1 MAKSWGYHGGMAS
14 TIADHSRLLT
24 RSYHFKKMLSFY
36 VNLLPEKQPIT
47 FVEKPRDSAPV
58 PALKRRGYLKL
69 SLKAMKFRSC
79 WLIFALL
86 GLSLTSCGQ
95 PNPSEIAE
103 TVKKSIVLISYQNE
117 GGHGTGFIVEGK
129 TGVCTVLTA
138 RHVVEGHSLNLQTND
153 QKLWKTDRI
162 EASPNLDLAVVVTFP
177 SAEKNCPYPSLNLGD
192 SDTVKQ
198 TDQIYISGFPDRVGS
213 GKLVQQFVRG
223 SVSGLDVLDQG
234 YGISYDA
241 STFGGMSG
249 GPVLDTSGKVVAIH
263 GKTDAQIVADLQ
275 SQQASLSPQQQAA
288 LQQAAARVQGGVQ
301 VNTFR
306 WGIPIKTYL
315 ANQSWENQSLAKA
328 DYTKLEQLLAA
339 GQWKAADEETANK
352 MFEVA
357 GRQQEG
363 WLRLEDIEKFS
374 CPDLR
379 EMDRLWVKYSNGRFG
394 FSVQKRIYQNL
405 GGTKDY
411 NEKVWEV
418 WDAFGETIGWKRSGK
433 GGEWLSEDELT
444 FNTNAPV
451 GHLPYR
457 ASFESVFLSWGV
469 GSWGD
474 VISFDPLHLF
484 SQRPVKCN
492 L

>member
-1 MAKSWGYHGGMAS
+1 
-14 TIADHSRLLT
+14 
-24 RSYHFKKMLSFY
+24 
-36 VNLLPEKQPIT
+36 
-47 FVEKPRDSAPV
+47 V
-58 PALKRRGYLKL
+58 PAPKLRGYLKL
-69 SLKAMKFRSC
+69 SAKSMKSRDR
-79 WLIFALL
+79 WLICILI

-103 TVKKSIVLISYQNE
+103 TVKKSIVLISYQE
-117 GGHGTGFIVEGK
+117 GSGHGTGFIVEGK

-138 RHVVEGHSLNLQTND
+138 RHVVEGHRLNLQTND
-153 QKLWKTDRI
+153 QKLWKTNSI
-162 EASPNLDLAVVVTFP
+162 QASPNLDLAVVTFP
-177 SAEKNCPYPSLNLGD
+177 SAAKNCPYPSLELGD

-234 YGISYDA
+234 YGISYEA

-249 GPVLDTSGKVVAIH
+249 GPVLDVRGKVVAIH

-275 SQQASLSPQQQAA
+275 SQQGSLSEQQKAT

-301 VNTFR
+301 INTFK

-315 ANQSWENQSLAKA
+315 ANQSWENQPLAKGDYTKLEQSWENQPLAKA

-339 GQWKAADEETANK
+339 GQWKEADGETANK
-352 MFEVA
+352 ILEVA
-357 GRQQEG
+357 GREKEG
-363 WLRLEDIEKFS
+363 WLNTESIEKFS

-379 EMDRLWVKYSNGRFG
+379 AMDRLWVKYSNGRFG
-394 FSVQKRIYQNL
+394 FSVQKRIYQSL

-411 NEKVWEV
+411 NEKVWE
-418 WDAFGETIGWKRSGK
+418 AFGETIGWKRK
-433 GGEWLSEDELT
+433 GEGGAWLSYNLLT
-444 FNTNAPV
+444 FNTNAPSA
-451 GHLPYR
+451 HLPGGKMQGR
-457 ASFESVFLSWGV
+457 GLSVEGGV
-469 GSWGD
+469 N
-474 VISFDPLHLF
+474 F
-484 SQRPVKCN
+484 SLMQRLVKCN